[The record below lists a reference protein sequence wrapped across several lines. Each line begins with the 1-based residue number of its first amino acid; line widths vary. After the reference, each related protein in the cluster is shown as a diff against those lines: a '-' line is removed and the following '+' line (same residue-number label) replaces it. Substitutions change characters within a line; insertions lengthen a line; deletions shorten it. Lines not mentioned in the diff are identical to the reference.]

1 MTTDLEPSSAPDA
14 DVSAADA
21 LVGLTVA
28 SVSPA
33 KQAYRRFLTH
43 KGAVVSTVVL
53 AILVVV
59 VILAPWTAR
68 YGVNEQVIKI
78 GEGKNQYLPPS
89 KIAWF
94 GTDDI
99 GRDLYS
105 RIIYGMR
112 VSLFLGF
119 IASLLSVAIG
129 SLIGAVAG
137 IKGGR
142 FDDIM
147 MRITDI
153 FLAFPLLVSLLVMR
167 NVLGALSWVKPLT
180 GPVGSIRFLIVLFVI
195 FGWMGIARL
204 VRAQVMSFKERE
216 FIEAARA
223 IGASNTRIVLRHM
236 IPNTTGP
243 LLVSLSLGIVGVIVG
258 ETTLAI
264 FGYGPQPGAGRTSLG
279 VLVGDAKGA
288 VKAGYWW
295 LVVYPIGALL
305 LITLCI
311 SFIGDGLRDATDPKF
326 TAEGK

>member
-1 MTTDLEPSSAPDA
+1 
-14 DVSAADA
+14 
-21 LVGLTVA
+21 
-28 SVSPA
+28 
-33 KQAYRRFLTH
+33 
-43 KGAVVSTVVL
+43 
-53 AILVVV
+53 
-59 VILAPWTAR
+59 
-68 YGVNEQVIKI
+68 VNEQVIKI

-153 FLAFPLLVSLLVMR
+153 FLAFPLLVSLLVVR
-167 NVLGALSWVKPLT
+167 NVLGAVSWVKPLT

-243 LLVSLSLGIVGVIVG
+243 LLVSLSLGIVGVIVFV
-258 ETTLAI
+258 AI
-264 FGYGPQPGAGRTSLG
+264 GYALFKFRDRGQEMPEQSHGKPALEIGAGHFGSDREAIALEAEFCMGLARKRALHRADRLVKPVAQLVLDHRDHPVDRGRVCRG
-279 VLVGDAKGA
+279 VA
-288 VKAGYWW
+288 
-295 LVVYPIGALL
+295 
-305 LITLCI
+305 
-311 SFIGDGLRDATDPKF
+311 
-326 TAEGK
+326 